1 MFNEAELGYL
11 KSQPLMRI
19 ATADKKGRPNVA
31 PVGFEFDG
39 RYFYV
44 GSIKQEILHSTPRY
58 LNIKAGNKS
67 IALVVDDLV
76 SVEPWKPRGI
86 RVNGTA
92 DIVKRDGE
100 FGKGEYIRIKPRV
113 SWSWGL
119 AKERTKTI
127 WK

>member
-1 MFNEAELGYL
+1 MFNAAELDYL

-19 ATADKKGRPNVA
+19 ASADKKGRPNVA

-39 RYFYV
+39 SYFYV

-58 LNIKAGNKS
+58 LNVKNGNRRV
-67 IALVVDDLV
+67 ALVVDDLV
-76 SVEPWKPRGI
+76 SVDPWKPRGI

-92 DIVKRDGE
+92 DIVRRNGE
-100 FGKGEYIRIKPRV
+100 FGKGEYIRIKPKL

-119 AKERTKTI
+119 AKDRTKTV